1 MVRFSINPKKTAL
14 LIIDMQ
20 NGFLKPGAVVEVA
33 AGRAIIPKLKK
44 LMFVC
49 RAKGIPVIFTKHVH
63 RADGSDMGLH
73 FEFMP
78 QKVCIAGTRDVEF
91 YREIEPEAGDIVVEK
106 HRFDAFIGTDLDLI
120 LRSKHLDTLI
130 IGGVSTHMCCE
141 STARAARMRDYRVIF
156 LSDGT
161 ATYDLSDTEWGTIS
175 ADEIQRFV
183 LAILAYRFA
192 QVSSV
197 GDIINQLS

>member
-1 MVRFSINPKKTAL
+1 
-14 LIIDMQ
+14 
-20 NGFLKPGAVVEVA
+20 
-33 AGRAIIPKLKK
+33 
-44 LMFVC
+44 
-49 RAKGIPVIFTKHVH
+49 
-63 RADGSDMGLH
+63 
-73 FEFMP
+73 
-78 QKVCIAGTRDVEF
+78 
-91 YREIEPEAGDIVVEK
+91 
-106 HRFDAFIGTDLDLI
+106 
-120 LRSKHLDTLI
+120 
-130 IGGVSTHMCCE
+130 
-141 STARAARMRDYRVIF
+141 MRDYRVIF